1 MKKLTGQDALFLHID
16 RPNAGTHGSMI
27 YIYDQE
33 DVPAGPLRF
42 KQILGH
48 IERNL
53 DAAPFFRRKIVQL
66 PLSLGY
72 PYWALDDKFDI
83 NFHVRHSA
91 LPKPGDWR
99 QFCILASRIQ
109 ARQIDLSRPPWEM
122 HVIEGLD
129 NIDWL
134 PPGSFAILTKGHHA
148 AMDGSA
154 FAELTW
160 ALHELEARKGRRSPV
175 VRKATV
181 TNQEIAPSTLT
192 LLAHA
197 LQDNLMAPL
206 RMAGP
211 AAKVAPKLGAMALAR
226 LGRLIGGEPLE
237 ATKTRFNANVSSQ
250 RVFDSAIFE
259 FDKVRAIRAAVPG
272 ATVNDVVLAVIGGAM
287 RHYLKARKELPKATL
302 KAVSP
307 VNTRPEKAATG
318 AGNNISAVTF
328 PLGTDIA
335 SPLERLR
342 AVHEA
347 TVRTKETAN
356 AVGARELTDLSKFAP
371 PATLAFAG
379 RLVSLT
385 GLGGAGPYPLHH
397 TAVSNVP
404 GPTVP
409 IYLLGARMR
418 YWSCVAPIS
427 DGMGLFHAVTSCDGK
442 LIISPTSTPEMLPD
456 PAHYVQCIRESMLD
470 LSRAAA
476 VAAAGASPV
485 KSRRTKSKEP
495 AATAS
500 ASPASRKS
508 TKSKIP
514 AVASPRRAKK
524 PAATTIAKT

>member
-1 MKKLTGQDALFLHID
+1 MKKLSGQDALFLHID
-16 RPNAGTHGSMI
+16 QPNAGTHGSMI

-33 DVPAGPLRF
+33 AVPNHRLRF
-42 KQILGH
+42 KQILAH
-48 IERNL
+48 IEERL
-53 DAAPFFRRKIVQL
+53 EVAPFFRRKIVQL

-99 QFCILASRIQ
+99 QFCIMASRIQ
-109 ARQIDLSRPPWEM
+109 SRPVDLSRPPWEM
-122 HVIEGLD
+122 HIIEGLD

-134 PPGSFAILTKGHHA
+134 PKGSFAILTKGHHA

-160 ALHELEARKGRRSPV
+160 ALHDLEAKKGRHVSV
-175 VRKATV
+175 VRKAAIPK
-181 TNQEIAPSTLT
+181 QEIAPSTLA
-192 LLAHA
+192 LLAQA

-226 LGRLIGGEPLE
+226 VGRMLSGERLE
-237 ATKTRFNANVSSQ
+237 ATKTRFNASVSSQ

-259 FDKVRAIRAAVPG
+259 FDQVRAIRAAVPG
-272 ATVNDVVLAVIGGAM
+272 STVNDVVLAVIGGAL
-287 RHYLKARKELPKATL
+287 RRYLQARKELPKLTL
-302 KAVSP
+302 KAASP
-307 VNTRPEKAATG
+307 VNTRAEKASAAG
-318 AGNNISAVTF
+318 GNNISVVTF
-328 PLGTDIA
+328 PLSTDI
-335 SPLERLR
+335 SDPLERLR
-342 AVHEA
+342 AVHDA

-356 AVGARELTDLSKFAP
+356 AVGAAELTDLSKFAP

-379 RLVSLT
+379 RLIALS

-442 LIISPTSTPEMLPD
+442 LFISPTSTPEMLPD
-456 PAHYVQCIRESMLD
+456 PAHYTQCIRDSFE
-470 LSRAAA
+470 
-476 VAAAGASPV
+476 
-485 KSRRTKSKEP
+485 
-495 AATAS
+495 
-500 ASPASRKS
+500 
-508 TKSKIP
+508 
-514 AVASPRRAKK
+514 
-524 PAATTIAKT
+524 

>member
-1 MKKLTGQDALFLHID
+1 MKKLSGQDALFLHID
-16 RPNAGTHGSMI
+16 QPNAGTHGSMI

-33 DVPAGPLRF
+33 AVPNHHLRF
-42 KQILGH
+42 KQIVAH
-48 IERNL
+48 IEERL
-53 DAAPFFRRKIVQL
+53 EVAPFFRRKIVQL

-99 QFCILASRIQ
+99 QFCIMASRIQ
-109 ARQIDLSRPPWEM
+109 SRPVDLTRPPWEM

-134 PPGSFAILTKGHHA
+134 PKGSFAIVTKGHHA

-160 ALHELEARKGRRSPV
+160 ALHDLEAKKGRRVSV
-175 VRKATV
+175 VPKAAIPK
-181 TNQEIAPSTLT
+181 QEIAPSTLT
-192 LLAHA
+192 LLAQA

-211 AAKVAPKLGAMALAR
+211 AAKVAPKLGALALAR
-226 LGRLIGGEPLE
+226 MGRMLGGERPE
-237 ATKTRFNANVSSQ
+237 ATKTRFNAKVSSQ

-272 ATVNDVVLAVIGGAM
+272 ATVNDIVLAVIGGAM
-287 RHYLKARKELPKATL
+287 RHYLKGRKELPKATL
-302 KAVSP
+302 KAASP
-307 VNTRPEKAATG
+307 VNTRSEKASAG
-318 AGNNISAVTF
+318 AAGNNISVVTF
-328 PLGTDIA
+328 PLATDVGD
-335 SPLERLR
+335 PLERLR
-342 AVHEA
+342 TVHEA

-356 AVGARELTDLSKFAP
+356 AVGASELTDLSRFAP

-379 RLVSLT
+379 RLIALT
-385 GLGGAGPYPLHH
+385 GLGGAGPFPLHN

-427 DGMGLFHAVTSCDGK
+427 DGMGLFHAATSCDGK
-442 LIISPTSTPEMLPD
+442 LFISPTSTPEMLPD
-456 PAHYVQCIRESMLD
+456 PAHYTQCIRDSFNE
-470 LSRAAA
+470 LSNAASNA
-476 VAAAGASPV
+476 V
-485 KSRRTKSKEP
+485 RT
-495 AATAS
+495 T
-500 ASPASRKS
+500 
-508 TKSKIP
+508 P
-514 AVASPRRAKK
+514 AVKRRSAPANPTIKK
-524 PAATTIAKT
+524 PIRRSSKSAASTAARA

>member
-1 MKKLTGQDALFLHID
+1 MRKLSGQDALFLHID
-16 RPNAGTHGSMI
+16 TPNAGTHGTMI

-33 DVPAGPLRF
+33 DVPGGALRF
-42 KQILGH
+42 KQILAH
-48 IERNL
+48 IEQRL
-53 DAAPFFRRKIVQL
+53 EVAPFFRRKIVQL
-66 PLSLGY
+66 PFSLGY

-134 PPGSFAILTKGHHA
+134 PKGSFAILTKGHHA

-160 ALHELEARKGRRSPV
+160 ALHDLEAKKGRRVPV
-175 VRKATV
+175 VRKASV
-181 TNQEIAPSTLT
+181 PNQEIAPSTLT

-197 LQDNLMAPL
+197 LQDNLAAPL

-211 AAKVAPKLGAMALAR
+211 AAKVLPKLGAMALSGVGR
-226 LGRLIGGEPLE
+226 MLGGDMPEGV
-237 ATKTRFNANVSSQ
+237 KTRFNAKVSSQ
-250 RVFDSAIFE
+250 RVFDSAVFE
-259 FDKVRAIRAAVPG
+259 FGKVKQIRAAVPG

-287 RHYLKARKELPKATL
+287 RSYLQKHKELPKATL

-307 VNTRPEKAATG
+307 VNTRADKSATTTS
-318 AGNNISAVTF
+318 GNNISALTF
-328 PLGTDIA
+328 PLRTDIA
-335 SPLERLR
+335 APLERLR

-347 TVRTKETAN
+347 TTQTKETSN
-356 AVGARELTDLSKFAP
+356 AVGASELTDLSKFAP

-379 RLVSLT
+379 RLVSMT
-385 GLGGAGPYPLHH
+385 GLGGAGPFPLHH

-427 DGMGLFHAVTSCDGK
+427 HGMGLFHAVTSCDGK

-456 PAHYVQCIRESMLD
+456 PAAYTQCIRESFSEMCKA
-470 LSRAAA
+470 AAA
-476 VAAAGASPV
+476 VTGDALPK
-485 KSRRTKSKEP
+485 KSGRTKNK
-495 AATAS
+495 AS
-500 ASPASRKS
+500 A
-508 TKSKIP
+508 
-514 AVASPRRAKK
+514 AVPTRRARK
-524 PAATTIAKT
+524 PATSKSAKA

>member
-27 YIYDQE
+27 YIYDQN
-33 DVPAGPLRF
+33 DVPGGKLRF
-42 KQILGH
+42 KQILAH

-53 DAAPFFRRKIVQL
+53 DAAPFFRRKIVQV

-72 PYWALDDKFDI
+72 PYWALDDQFDL

-129 NIDWL
+129 NIPWL
-134 PPGSFAILTKGHHA
+134 PKGSFAIITKGHHA

-160 ALHELEARKGRRSPV
+160 ALHTLEAKTGRRVPV
-175 VRKATV
+175 VRRATV
-181 TNQEIAPSTLT
+181 TTQEIAPSTLE
-192 LLAHA
+192 LLGHA

-226 LGRLIGGEPLE
+226 VGRMFGGESRE
-237 ATKTRFNANVSSQ
+237 ETKTRFNAKVSSQ
-250 RVFDSAIFE
+250 RVFDSAMVE
-259 FDKVRAIRAAVPG
+259 FDRVRAIRAAVPG

-287 RHYLKARKELPKATL
+287 RRYLQERKELPKATL

-307 VNTRPEKAATG
+307 VNTRVDKSATTTS
-318 AGNNISAVTF
+318 GNNISAVTF
-328 PLGTDIA
+328 PLGTDIE

-356 AVGARELTDLSKFAP
+356 AVGAKELTDLSKFAP

-379 RLVSLT
+379 RLVTLT
-385 GLGGAGPYPLHH
+385 GLGGVGPFPLHH

-418 YWSCVAPIS
+418 YWSCVAPIA

-456 PAHYVQCIRESMLD
+456 PAHYTQCLRDSMD
-470 LSRAAA
+470 EMSNAAATA
-476 VAAAGASPV
+476 VAAGAAAA
-485 KSRRTKSKEP
+485 KTSRRVKAKVP
-495 AATAS
+495 AATAAPRARKRTS
-500 ASPASRKS
+500 AKAPGA
-508 TKSKIP
+508 
-514 AVASPRRAKK
+514 
-524 PAATTIAKT
+524 

>member
-1 MKKLTGQDALFLHID
+1 MKKLSGQDALFLHID
-16 RPNAGTHGSMI
+16 RPNAGTHGTMI

-33 DVPAGPLRF
+33 DVPGGGPLRF
-42 KQILGH
+42 KQILAH

-72 PYWALDDKFDI
+72 PYWALDDRFDL

-99 QFCILASRIQ
+99 QFCILASRIH

-129 NIDWL
+129 NVDWL
-134 PPGSFAILTKGHHA
+134 PRGSFAILTKGHHA

-160 ALHELEARKGRRSPV
+160 ALHELEAKKGRRAPV
-175 VRKATV
+175 VRKTTV
-181 TNQEIAPSTLT
+181 TTQEIAPSTLT
-192 LLAHA
+192 LVTQA

-206 RMAGP
+206 RMAAP

-226 LGRLIGGEPLE
+226 VGRMLGGERIE
-237 ATKTRFNANVSSQ
+237 ATKTRFNGAVSSQ
-250 RVFDSAIFE
+250 RVFDSAIFDFE
-259 FDKVRAIRAAVPG
+259 QVRAIRAAVPG

-287 RHYLKARKELPKATL
+287 RRYLQARKELPKATL
-302 KAVSP
+302 TAVSP
-307 VNTRPEKAATG
+307 VNTRPDKGATTPD
-318 AGNNISAVTF
+318 GNNISALTF

-335 SPLERLR
+335 SPLARLA
-342 AVHEA
+342 AVHDA
-347 TVRTKETAN
+347 TARTKETAN
-356 AVGARELTDLSKFAP
+356 AVGAKELTDLSKFAP

-379 RLVSLT
+379 RLISLT
-385 GLGGAGPYPLHH
+385 GLGGSGPFPLHH

-427 DGMGLFHAVTSCDGK
+427 DGMGLFHGVTSCDGK
-442 LIISPTSTPEMLPD
+442 LIVSPTSTPEMLPD
-456 PAHYVQCIRESMLD
+456 PAHYTQCIRESMLE
-470 LSRAAA
+470 LSKAAA
-476 VAAAGASPV
+476 ASREPRA
-485 KSRRTKSKEP
+485 KAKGTKSKKRAT
-495 AATAS
+495 AATAPR
-500 ASPASRKS
+500 AKRVASRVS
-508 TKSKIP
+508 TKP
-514 AVASPRRAKK
+514 EPR
-524 PAATTIAKT
+524 IARS